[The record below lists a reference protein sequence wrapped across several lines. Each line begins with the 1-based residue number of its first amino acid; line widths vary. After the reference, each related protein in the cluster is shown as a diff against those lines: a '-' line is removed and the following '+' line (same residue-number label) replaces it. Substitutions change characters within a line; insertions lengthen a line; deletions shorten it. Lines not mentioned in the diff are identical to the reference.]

1 MMRKHPMDIT
11 KEFQEQINTIVKD
24 AYRQEH
30 IYYGI
35 ACFIIVLISFFG
47 NLLVCRI
54 CLQKCTKTNTLILSL
69 AISDIL
75 MTIFNIPFNF
85 FRIANF
91 SWSFGSSMCF
101 IVNFLQYVVVYIS
114 SYTMAI
120 IAIQRYQSLSG
131 FRHHFN
137 HNYPS
142 SSSSVVINNN
152 NRHNPTTTT
161 TTTTLIIHKQETIT
175 RTKSIN
181 SNNNDNDH
189 DIEINNEIM
198 INKDQHNRNIFN
210 QIHQSFIQFKN
221 LLSFYC
227 CHCWKYCST
236 TTTTKTTTKTS
247 NQSTNIMNNDGFT
260 RRTIYILIIIT
271 WLSSALISLLFTYS
285 SEVVA
290 KEDIAYILHLFLL
303 KNPDFSIPT
312 NNNYDN
318 NQTNNSYSNE
328 LNGQNPVASVD
339 NHPHFQSSSSSSSS
353 SLSPLNFD
361 HKTMKRCRNPIN
373 ENVKN
378 FLLENFSIKAD
389 LLLTIIVF
397 ITQYFIPLAIVG
409 YLYIE
414 IGKIIHRQGKLCDDK
429 GNARA
434 RIRQRKKFRRI
445 LMLIFMVAAFAICW
459 LPLHIFHILTDAGW
473 LQYNYRIFMVV
484 SFIHPFCVF
493 VHFYFPLHLFIRF
506 FLFVSIFIHQIKIQN
521 S

>member
-1 MMRKHPMDIT
+1 
-11 KEFQEQINTIVKD
+11 
-24 AYRQEH
+24 
-30 IYYGI
+30 
-35 ACFIIVLISFFG
+35 
-47 NLLVCRI
+47 
-54 CLQKCTKTNTLILSL
+54 
-69 AISDIL
+69 
-75 MTIFNIPFNF
+75 
-85 FRIANF
+85 
-91 SWSFGSSMCF
+91 
-101 IVNFLQYVVVYIS
+101 
-114 SYTMAI
+114 
-120 IAIQRYQSLSG
+120 
-131 FRHHFN
+131 
-137 HNYPS
+137 
-142 SSSSVVINNN
+142 
-152 NRHNPTTTT
+152 
-161 TTTTLIIHKQETIT
+161 
-175 RTKSIN
+175 
-181 SNNNDNDH
+181 
-189 DIEINNEIM
+189 
-198 INKDQHNRNIFN
+198 
-210 QIHQSFIQFKN
+210 
-221 LLSFYC
+221 
-227 CHCWKYCST
+227 
-236 TTTTKTTTKTS
+236 
-247 NQSTNIMNNDGFT
+247 MNNDGFT

-484 SFIHPFCVF
+484 HWIAMSSVSYNPFIYCWLNKNFRKTAMKILCCGATECCCGLILLLKRRRSGAELNVNHSVF
-493 VHFYFPLHLFIRF
+493 SKECPQYKLAIERYHNLIDYGY
-506 FLFVSIFIHQIKIQN
+506 
-521 S
+521 